1 MTEINSSNLVFASDS
16 AAGIEASEL
25 QAVKQLLALLD
36 KTFKTTRTYGPNNPV
51 AQKFFQQFYDYLT
64 IQLAAHDVLQFLAQR
79 SELLYKGVAVYQ
91 STSSSE
97 NLAFKLHA
105 DGIRELSFH
114 KGLSQEDLAYF
125 LEALWGTYDSDTS
138 DDDIVTRLWEKNLS
152 TISFVTAEEIVK
164 SADAMAVLTPQE
176 SHTLNSPTSALRH
189 IADTEA
195 ARAKEG
201 TARPSGNHGQ
211 GGPAIYEISRAEQK
225 RLLEEI
231 ESESARDN
239 TTYLLD
245 MLTAILASEQSN
257 VLLNRLLELFGD
269 ILTTLIRDGNWKLLN
284 TFVSLLYEAQ
294 ELCPNLS
301 DRHKATLADLFN
313 SLGHPDSM
321 NAIETALNASSNT
334 SLDDLQAL
342 LLMLNPGT
350 AQPLCTL
357 MANLK
362 HKSHRMMVCDVLTTH
377 AKQNPSLLTRGLNDS
392 RWYVVRNLIYIM
404 GKLGNTQFV
413 KHLEPV
419 CSHEDVRVRKE
430 IVRTF
435 RSMCPSG
442 KGDVFLPFLND
453 AEHSIR
459 QLALK
464 VLLSGPYTA
473 TLAAWTRVVDHTS
486 FHDRSVSEKKGVFHA
501 MRQTAGEESIP
512 YWHRLL
518 TLRAWRNR
526 KRIQEDGI
534 LAAEALGIMGT
545 PAAMLALKTGQ
556 RRFNRAIRKACTD
569 ALATAVKR
577 ATTGNQTP

>member
-1 MTEINSSNLVFASDS
+1 MTEINSSAVAGPSDS
-16 AAGIEASEL
+16 TAGIEASEL
-25 QAVKQLLALLD
+25 QAVKQLIALLD
-36 KTFKTTRTYGPNNPV
+36 KTFRTTRTYGPNNPI
-51 AQKFFQQFYDYLT
+51 AQKFFHQFYDHLT

-97 NLAFKLHA
+97 NLALKLHA

-125 LEALWGTYDSDTS
+125 LEALWDTYDSDTS

-176 SHTLNSPTSALRH
+176 SHTLNSLRH

-201 TARPSGNHGQ
+201 APHPTGSQGH
-211 GGPAIYEISRAEQK
+211 GGPAVYEISAEEQK
-225 RLLEEI
+225 LLLQEI

-245 MLTAILASEQSN
+245 MLTAILASENSDT
-257 VLLNRLLELFGD
+257 LLNRLLELFGD

-301 DRHKATLADLFN
+301 DQHKAKLAALFH
-313 SLGHPDSM
+313 SLGHPASI
-321 NAIETALNASSNT
+321 NAMETVLNASPNT
-334 SLDDLQAL
+334 GLDDLQGL
-342 LLMLNPGT
+342 LLMLNPGS

-362 HKSHRMMVCDVLTTH
+362 HKSHRMMICDVLTAH
-377 AKQNPSLLTRGLNDS
+377 AKQNPSLLTRGLTDS

-404 GKLGNTQFV
+404 GKLGHEQFI
-413 KHLEPV
+413 KHLGPV
-419 CSHEDVRVRKE
+419 SSHEDVRVRKE
-430 IVRTF
+430 IVRTL
-435 RSMCPSG
+435 RSICPAG
-442 KGDVFLPFLND
+442 KGNLFIPFLND
-453 AEHSIR
+453 AEPSIR
-459 QLALK
+459 QLAIK

-473 TLAAWTRVVDHTS
+473 TLDDWTRIVDHTS
-486 FHDRSVSEKKGVFHA
+486 FHNRSVSEKKAVFRA
-501 MRQTAGEESIP
+501 MRQTAGEETIP

-518 TLRAWRNR
+518 TRRSWRNR
-526 KRIQEDGI
+526 KRLQEDGL
-534 LAAEALGIMGT
+534 LAAEVLGVIGT

-556 RRFNRAIRKACTD
+556 RRFNRAVRKACTD
-569 ALATAVKR
+569 ALAIATKRTA
-577 ATTGNQTP
+577 TGNYTP

>member
-1 MTEINSSNLVFASDS
+1 MTEINSSGLVFPSES

-79 SELLYKGVAVYQ
+79 AELLYKGVTVYQ
-91 STSSSE
+91 STSSSD

-176 SHTLNSPTSALRH
+176 SHTFNSPPSELRH
-189 IADTEA
+189 IAGTEA

-201 TARPSGNHGQ
+201 PPRPAGSQGQ
-211 GGPAIYEISRAEQK
+211 GGPAVYEISPEEQK
-225 RLLEEI
+225 RLLQEI

-245 MLTAILASEQSN
+245 MLTAILASENSDT
-257 VLLNRLLELFGD
+257 LLNRLLELFGD

-301 DRHKATLADLFN
+301 DHHKAKLAALFH
-313 SLGHPDSM
+313 SLGHPASI
-321 NAIETALNASSNT
+321 NAMETVLNASPNT
-334 SLDDLQAL
+334 SLDELQGL

-362 HKSHRMMVCDVLTTH
+362 HKSHRMMVCDVLTAH
-377 AKQNPSLLTRGLNDS
+377 AKQNPSLLTRGLTDS

-404 GKLGNTQFV
+404 GKLGHEQFI

-419 CSHEDVRVRKE
+419 SSHEDVRVRKE
-430 IVRTF
+430 IVRTL
-435 RSMCPSG
+435 RSICPAG
-442 KGDVFLPFLND
+442 KGNLFIPFLND
-453 AEHSIR
+453 AEPSIR
-459 QLALK
+459 QLAIK

-473 TLAAWTRVVDHTS
+473 TLDDWTRIVDHTS
-486 FHDRSVSEKKGVFHA
+486 FHNRSVSEKKAVFRA
-501 MRQTAGEESIP
+501 MRQTADEETIP
-512 YWHRLL
+512 YWYQLL
-518 TLRAWRNR
+518 TRRSWRNR
-526 KRIQEDGI
+526 KRLQEDGI
-534 LAAEALGIMGT
+534 LAAEVLGVIGT

-556 RRFNRAIRKACTD
+556 RRFNRAVRKACTD
-569 ALATAVKR
+569 ALAIATKRTA
-577 ATTGNQTP
+577 TGNYTP